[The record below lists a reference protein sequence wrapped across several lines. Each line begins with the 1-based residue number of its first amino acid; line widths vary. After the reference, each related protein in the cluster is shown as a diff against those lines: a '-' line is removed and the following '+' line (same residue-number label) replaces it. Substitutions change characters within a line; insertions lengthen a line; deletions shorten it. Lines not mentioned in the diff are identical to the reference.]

1 MKWLKENEE
10 VLYLKQHGF
19 VEISKKDIDH
29 LRQVADNNP
38 RQRARYCTHSSVDDE
53 VHEMIIYHKKGTYVR
68 PHKHIGKTESFHLI
82 VGEADVVIFDE
93 EGNVENVLS
102 LGVFE
107 SGKSFY
113 YRVPEAVYHSQVL
126 REDTLFHEATKGPF
140 DKNDN
145 VCPSWAPAEGEP
157 HLVKEYLKKLN
168 LKVKRLLE

>member
-1 MKWLKENEE
+1 MKWTKQNEE
-10 VLYLKQHGF
+10 VYYPNQQNFVVITKQ
-19 VEISKKDIDH
+19 DIDH
-29 LRQVADNNP
+29 LRQIAYRNP
-38 RQRARYCTHSSVDDE
+38 GQRARYCTHTSVYDE
-53 VHEMIIYHKKGTYVR
+53 IHEMIIYHTKGAYIR

-82 VGEADVVIFDE
+82 DGEADVVIFDE